1 MLMGLLQTLGIR
13 TNSTP
18 KVEAQ
23 YAPAVMDT
31 SYGYGY
37 FNTGSANGLGLNSI
51 TRDYATQVPT
61 VKRCRDLIAGVIAT
75 LDLELYNKTTGK
87 ELGRP
92 KWLEQPDYRQ
102 PRSVTMAWT
111 IDSLIFYNLAYW
123 RVTEQYADDG
133 RPSRFEW
140 VANTRI
146 TFTTNKFGTEIDE
159 YFVDGVRCPMSGVGS
174 LITFQGLNAGGVLQT
189 GARTIQAALDLE
201 KAAAVSAAT
210 PMPTGYIKN
219 TGADLPE
226 SQISGLLAA
235 WKASRMNRS
244 TAYLTSTLSY
254 ETTGF
259 SPKDMMYNEA
269 AQFLS
274 TQIARLMG
282 VPAWMVSSDMNNSM
296 TYQNILDSRK
306 EYLAYTLQPYISA
319 VENRLSMDDVTN
331 ARNVVRFSVDETF
344 LRADAME
351 RLNVIEKMLNL
362 GLIDI
367 DQAKE
372 MEDLTPE
379 GNESMEREDDDAEET
394 VEEDSLDT
402 GNELGL

>member
-1 MLMGLLQTLGIR
+1 
-13 TNSTP
+13 
-18 KVEAQ
+18 
-23 YAPAVMDT
+23 
-31 SYGYGY
+31 
-37 FNTGSANGLGLNSI
+37 
-51 TRDYATQVPT
+51 
-61 VKRCRDLIAGVIAT
+61 
-75 LDLELYNKTTGK
+75 
-87 ELGRP
+87 
-92 KWLEQPDYRQ
+92 
-102 PRSVTMAWT
+102 MAWT

-123 RVTEQYADDG
+123 RITEQYADDG

-140 VANTRI
+140 VANNRV
-146 TFTTNKFGTEIDE
+146 TFTTNRFGTEIE
-159 YFVDGVRCPMSGVGS
+159 NYYVDGDSVPMSGLGS
-174 LITFQGLNAGGVLQT
+174 LITFQGLNGAGVLQS
-189 GARTIQAALDLE
+189 GARTIQASLDLE

-235 WKASRMNRS
+235 WKSSRMNRS

-259 SPKDMMYNEA
+259 SPKDMTYNESL
-269 AQFLS
+269 QFLS
-274 TQIARLMG
+274 TQVARLMG
-282 VPAWMVSSDMNNSM
+282 VPAFMVSADMNNSM
-296 TYQNILDSRK
+296 TYQNILDGRK
-306 EYLAYTLQPYISA
+306 EFLAYTLQPYICA
-319 VENRLSMDDVTN
+319 IEDRLSLDDITN
-331 ARNVVRFSVDETF
+331 SRNTVRFAVDETF

-372 MEDLTPE
+372 MEDLTPD
-379 GNESMEREDDDAEET
+379 GNESEMED
-394 VEEDSLDT
+394 VEEENTEEEDLLDT